1 MIAANHPHLGMNP
14 HASGDTVSPIIGP
27 GIRYLPPPTPARAPI
42 ISQVQPAPAQ
52 PAPPV
57 NQISP
62 QEIPHS
68 IVHVSPVL
76 ETITETPSPNV
87 PASAAAGTT
96 PSPTADTTGTF
107 DTFLNWLTEQTI
119 YSGVPNGAFLAGGV
133 IFASWMFSG
142 KKGRR

>member
-14 HASGDTVSPIIGP
+14 HASGDTSAPIFGP
-27 GIRYLPPPTPARAPI
+27 GIRYFPPAPPAPAPI
-42 ISQVQPAPAQ
+42 ISHVQPA

-62 QEIPHS
+62 ASAEIPHG
-68 IVHVSPVL
+68 IVHVRPVL
-76 ETITETPSPNV
+76 ETPVETPSPSV

-96 PSPTADTTGTF
+96 AAPTADSTGTF
-107 DTFLNWLTEQTI
+107 DAFLNWLTEQTI
-119 YSGVPNGAFLAGGV
+119 FQGVPNGAFLAGGV
-133 IFASWMFSG
+133 IAASWLFGG